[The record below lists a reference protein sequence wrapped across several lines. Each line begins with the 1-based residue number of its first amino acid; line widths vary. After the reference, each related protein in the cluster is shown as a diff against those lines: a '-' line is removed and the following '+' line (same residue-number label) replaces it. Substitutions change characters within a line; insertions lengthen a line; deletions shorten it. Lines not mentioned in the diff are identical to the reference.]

1 MTSNMRTHEFDLP
14 SELPAE
20 DINELYHSHGSTST
34 TQVDAEPDKDER
46 VDGRQRPLEAAQ
58 EGSSN
63 TIDSVEKIGAA
74 AATTQLAQGP
84 QGAPDGG
91 MAAWLTVLGG
101 FCAMFVSFGWVNCM
115 GIFIDYYK
123 THQLKDE
130 STSTV
135 TWVTSLMTFMMFFG
149 GPFVGILFDNFGPRY
164 IVLAGTFFHVFGLMM
179 ISISTEY
186 YQFLLAQGLCSPIGT
201 SALFHCSINSISTW
215 FGRRRALALGIA
227 TSGASLGGVIL
238 PIMLTRLFDQL
249 DFGWAVRICAF
260 LILFCLVIATCTLK
274 SRLQHR
280 RKPFHFRDFVRP
292 LREVP
297 FLLTTAGTFCF
308 FWGMFLPFSFI
319 PSQAQKNGMSASLAS
334 YLIPIMNAASTPG
347 RIIPPYLADLF
358 GRFNLM
364 ILMTFLSVILVLG
377 VWLPTHGN
385 VPSILF
391 SAFYGFSSG
400 TAVSLA
406 PALVAQISEIREI
419 GVRSGTYFFLVSFAA
434 LTGTPIAGA
443 LLPDPLRGSYLK
455 LNVFCA
461 VVMFSGVVFYCL
473 AKLWISEGRV
483 VKKV

>member
-1 MTSNMRTHEFDLP
+1 MANSMHRQEFDLP

-20 DINELYHSHGSTST
+20 DINELYHSHDSTST
-34 TQVDAEPDKDER
+34 TQFDAEPGKEEP
-46 VDGRQRPLEAAQ
+46 VGGRQPTGMKP
-58 EGSSN
+58 EGGRDTN
-63 TIDSVEKIGAA
+63 DAVEKIGAA
-74 AATTQLAQGP
+74 AVTTQLARGP
-84 QGAPDGG
+84 EGAPDGG
-91 MAAWLTVLGG
+91 MKAWLTVLGG
-101 FCAMFVSFGWVNCM
+101 FCGMFVSFGWVNCM

-164 IVLAGTFFHVFGLMM
+164 IMLAGTFFHVFGLMM
-179 ISISTEY
+179 ISISSEY
-186 YQFLLAQGLCSPIGT
+186 YQFLLAQGICSPIGT

-227 TSGASLGGVIL
+227 TSGASLGGVVL
-238 PIMLTRLFDQL
+238 PIMLTRLFELL

-260 LILFCLVIATCTLK
+260 LILFCLILANCTLR
-274 SRLQHR
+274 SRLHHR
-280 RKPFHFRDFVRP
+280 RKPFHLIAFIRP
-292 LREVP
+292 LREIP

-364 ILMTFLSVILVLG
+364 ILMTLLSVILVLAL
-377 VWLPTHGN
+377 WLPTHGN

-391 SAFYGFSSG
+391 SAFYGFGSG

-406 PALVAQISEIREI
+406 PALVAQISEIQEI
-419 GVRSGTYFFLVSFAA
+419 GVRSGTYFFIVSFAA

-443 LLPDPLRGSYLK
+443 LLPDPLHGSYLK

-461 VVMFSGVVFYCL
+461 VVMFSGVGFYCA
-473 AKLWISEGRV
+473 AKLWISGGRV
-483 VKKV
+483 WNKV

>member
-1 MTSNMRTHEFDLP
+1 MQRHEFDLP

-34 TQVDAEPDKDER
+34 TQVDVEADKDEHA
-46 VDGRQRPLEAAQ
+46 DGRQHPLEAAQ

-63 TIDSVEKIGAA
+63 TSDS
-74 AATTQLAQGP
+74 LAQGP
-84 QGAPDGG
+84 KGAPDGG
-91 MAAWLTVLGG
+91 VEAWLTVLGG

-123 THQLKDE
+123 THQLRDE

-179 ISISTEY
+179 ISISSEY

-260 LILFCLVIATCTLK
+260 LILFCLVIANCTLK

-280 RKPFHFRDFVRP
+280 RKPFHFLDFVRP

-319 PSQAQKNGMSASLAS
+319 PSQAQKNG
-334 YLIPIMNAASTPG
+334 ITPG

-377 VWLPTHGN
+377 LWLPTHGN
-385 VPSILF
+385 VPSICF
-391 SAFYGFSSG
+391 SALYGFSSG

-443 LLPDPLRGSYLK
+443 LLPDPLHGSYLK

-461 VVMFSGVVFYCL
+461 VVMCSGVGFYCL

-483 VKKV
+483 VRKV